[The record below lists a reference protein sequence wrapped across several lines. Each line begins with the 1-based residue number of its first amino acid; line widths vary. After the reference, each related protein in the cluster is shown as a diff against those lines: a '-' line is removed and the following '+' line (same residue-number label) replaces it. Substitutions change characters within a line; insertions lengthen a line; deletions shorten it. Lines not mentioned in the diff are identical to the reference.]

1 MNLSLERLQKIISRA
16 GLMSRREAEKFILAG
31 RVTVDGKIIAE
42 LGQKF
47 DAEEN
52 KICVDGKELNFDAEK
67 IYILLNKPRAYLSTA
82 KDDRG
87 RRTVLDLVS
96 DIDAR
101 IYPVG
106 RLDFDSEGLILLTN
120 DGDLM
125 NKLLHPKFK
134 IAKTYRVK
142 FVGEMTEQKLNQLR
156 AGVELEDGL
165 TAPAEI
171 FLLNSQ
177 TAEITIHEGRNRQVR
192 RMFAAVGLE
201 VKNLRRIK
209 FANLTLKN
217 LPRGKYRN
225 LTPQEI
231 NKLKSFSEA

>member
-1 MNLSLERLQKIISRA
+1 MSEERLQKIISRA
-16 GLMSRREAEKFILAG
+16 GLMSRRKAEEFILAG
-31 RVTVDGKIIAE
+31 RVTVDGKIISE
-42 LGQKF
+42 LGAKA
-47 DAEEN
+47 DTEKN
-52 KICVDGKELNFDAEK
+52 KICVDGKELKFDAEK
-67 IYILLNKPRAYLSTA
+67 IYILLNKPRGYLSTA

-96 DIDAR
+96 GIEER
-101 IYPVG
+101 IFPVG

-142 FVGEMTEQKLNQLR
+142 FQGEVTEEKLNLLR
-156 AGVELEDGL
+156 SGIELDDGM

-171 FLLNSQ
+171 FLLNSS

-192 RMFAAVGLE
+192 RMFAAIGCE

-217 LPRGKYRN
+217 LPLGKYRK
-225 LTPQEI
+225 LTQKEI
-231 NKLKSFSEA
+231 SELKTFL